1 MADYQVIDPFSTNA
15 KGATH
20 SSPYYTQSQLY
31 TPKRLRDLFKWCEY
45 LFYNS
50 AHIYAV
56 LRKFGEYPITQLTY
70 NTTNEN
76 QKQKHKYLHEQVLR
90 SRELLIKATLD
101 KFVYG
106 NMFMSMYQPFI
117 RYLRCPRCKTL
128 SNIQNTNY
136 SFSVKN
142 LQFKYT
148 CKSCNNKVATEGK
161 DVEDHKIVQSR
172 RINFIRWDPK
182 KITIDHNPMTGES
195 IYYYDIPQDVILRVN
210 EGHKTL
216 IDTLPMGF
224 LKAIQKHK
232 PFRFAPNVVFHMK
245 MGGPA
250 GINPQWGLPPLITAL
265 QLFHFTAIL
274 RKANEAIAL
283 DYLTPFRLVHPAQQS
298 SVADPLQQISLGKW
312 QSEMERNFKKW
323 RKDPLHMMWS
333 PIPMG
338 MTQVGGNGRALMTLA
353 EIESAEKSIVSAMGV
368 PIEFLYG
375 GLSKNGMETTLRL
388 VENQLETH
396 INDLKDLLQW
406 VDNSCSKFLGWQK
419 IPVGMTKFKMM
430 DDVNRQNILMQLW
443 QQGKES
449 GQPIISDTLIA
460 EINDIDPKKEEERI
474 KQETLNGMRRN
485 RDIQN
490 EVDKFQQSMALQA
503 QQEAAVGPAQYDQ
516 QQVIGQADQ
525 IVEQL
530 MQMPEGERKSQ
541 LHELQTSDYILYSV
555 VIQRLEQQQTSATQ
569 AAKSSAG
576 I

>member
-1 MADYQVIDPFSTNA
+1 
-15 KGATH
+15 
-20 SSPYYTQSQLY
+20 
-31 TPKRLRDLFKWCEY
+31 
-45 LFYNS
+45 
-50 AHIYAV
+50 
-56 LRKFGEYPITQLTY
+56 
-70 NTTNEN
+70 
-76 QKQKHKYLHEQVLR
+76 
-90 SRELLIKATLD
+90 
-101 KFVYG
+101 
-106 NMFMSMYQPFI
+106 
-117 RYLRCPRCKTL
+117 
-128 SNIQNTNY
+128 
-136 SFSVKN
+136 
-142 LQFKYT
+142 
-148 CKSCNNKVATEGK
+148 
-161 DVEDHKIVQSR
+161 
-172 RINFIRWDPK
+172 
-182 KITIDHNPMTGES
+182 MTGES